1 MIERGAK
8 QKWSVAVSG
17 RVIQRGMSMEQAVAK
32 IEKLEGCVPNIVM
45 FQESDKLG
53 DIA

>member
-1 MIERGAK
+1 MMERGAK

-17 RVIQRGMSMEQAVAK
+17 RVIQRGMSRDEAIAK
-32 IEKLEGCVPNIVM
+32 VEKLDGCVPNIAM